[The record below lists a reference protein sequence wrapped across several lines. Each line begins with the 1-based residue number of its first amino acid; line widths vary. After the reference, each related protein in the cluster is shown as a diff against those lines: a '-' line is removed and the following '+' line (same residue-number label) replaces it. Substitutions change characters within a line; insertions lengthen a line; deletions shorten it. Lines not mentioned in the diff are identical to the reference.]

1 MQLIIS
7 AVTRYTNTGRSK
19 TSRSWH
25 SQSNKKLHQA
35 RINPELKQS
44 IRTMAIIRDTSISAI
59 TKQVIQMYTNK
70 YKEMIRDYHLTLA
83 AGGKQ

>member
-1 MQLIIS
+1 M
-7 AVTRYTNTGRSK
+7 
-19 TSRSWH
+19 SRNWH
-25 SQSNKKLHQA
+25 SQGSKKLHQA
-35 RINPELKQS
+35 RISPDFKRS
-44 IRTMAIIRDTSISAI
+44 IRTLAIIRDTSISAI

>member
-1 MQLIIS
+1 M
-7 AVTRYTNTGRSK
+7 
-19 TSRSWH
+19 SRSWH
-25 SQSNKKLHQA
+25 RQSNNKLHQA

-59 TKQVIQMYTNK
+59 TKQVIQMYTNT